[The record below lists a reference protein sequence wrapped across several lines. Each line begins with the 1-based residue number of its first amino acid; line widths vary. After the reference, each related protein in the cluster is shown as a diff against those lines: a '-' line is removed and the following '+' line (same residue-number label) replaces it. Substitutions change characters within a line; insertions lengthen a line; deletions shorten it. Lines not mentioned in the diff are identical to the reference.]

1 MSHWNPPV
9 VCNITSLVNGDL
21 VSIVFS
27 SWKVEMFE
35 DKINLNER
43 HFQTWH
49 NSEYFIDHYEY
60 VLKFN
65 MDWDYCYV
73 RSKMPIGG

>member
-1 MSHWNPPV
+1 MSHWIPPV

-27 SWKVEMFE
+27 PWKVEMFE

-49 NSEYFIDHYEY
+49 NSM
-60 VLKFN
+60 V
-65 MDWDYCYV
+65 V
-73 RSKMPIGG
+73 AT